1 MKTGTYITLGILLLI
16 VILLVAFRK
25 KLTALFTKG
34 EVSSLTPAQQAAAVQ
49 TAANNAQTQQPG
61 ITINRDK
68 YLYKGVTAPEVKLL
82 QDLLGVTSDGIF
94 GPQTEAALQ
103 NQKCVVATTLNAFA
117 AQSCNTN
124 LNGDYEVDEY
134 DSNGFVI
141 TNPVTW
147 F

>member
-1 MKTGTYITLGILLLI
+1 MNKYFTIGILVLI
-16 VILLVAFRK
+16 VILLVVFRK

-34 EVSSLTPAQQAAAVQ
+34 EVSALTPAQQAEAVQ
-49 TAANNAQTQQPG
+49 AAAANAQTQAPG

-68 YLYKGVTAPEVKLL
+68 YLYKGVNAPEVKLL
-82 QDLLGVTSDGIF
+82 QDLLGVTSDGNF

-124 LNGDYEVDEY
+124 LNGDYEVDE